1 MNIFLLGSCRIHRPI
16 RKSMDDGHCVLLNRV
31 DPCWFMHT
39 ARAACQSVEIIQ
51 GKIDP
56 PLDLRELIF
65 ETDDER
71 VIDFI
76 APDMIR
82 DADALILEICTLSS
96 IDLNGWEA
104 NAHRMWRANNE
115 ADPRAISAVKTVNSL
130 EDIADNIK
138 KISDMTHKPIMVVN
152 HIATTGI
159 SELDSS
165 RKILTDTLKN
175 AAKMV
180 DFALFD
186 TASVLDFVPTHIALK
201 DHNHYNTGFEST
213 VGNAMIAQL
222 KSQFFTQ

>member
-16 RKSMDDGHCVLLNRV
+16 RKSMDDGHCALLNRV

-65 ETDDER
+65 ETDNER
-71 VIDFI
+71 VIDFV
-76 APDMIR
+76 APDMVR
-82 DADALILEICTLSS
+82 DADALVLEICTLSS

-104 NAHRMWRANNE
+104 NAHRMWRANKE
-115 ADPRAISAVKTVNSL
+115 DDPRALSAVKTVDSS
-130 EDIADNIK
+130 EIIADNIK

-152 HIATTGI
+152 HISITGI
-159 SELDSS
+159 PELDRS
-165 RKILTDTLKN
+165 RKTLTETLKK
-175 AAKMV
+175 AAEIV
-180 DFALFD
+180 DFSLFD
-186 TASVLDFVPTHIALK
+186 TASVLDSVPMHIALK
-201 DHNHYNTGFEST
+201 DHNHYNTDFELI

-222 KSQFFTQ
+222 QSQFFT